1 MNRFFQKHLIFI
13 VIVVTLLL
21 TASILLKVDSS
32 VRVLGLIE
40 KKEENKA
47 IKTEVSGS
55 IIYNALAPFKKF
67 KEGEIVL
74 QINDQSV
81 LQSIKNYK
89 EQ

>member
-40 KKEENKA
+40 KKEENKV
-47 IKTEVSGS
+47 IKTQVSGS
-55 IIYNALAPFKKF
+55 IIYNALAPFKCLN
-67 KEGEIVL
+67 GYL
-74 QINDQSV
+74 NLSPSA
-81 LQSIKNYK
+81 LSTYRL
-89 EQ
+89 